1 MGTVQRVAACPGL
14 GRQQRHLAGVLDR
27 LGDLALLLDCQ
38 AGHSPGANLASVRDE
53 HPQCCGVFVIDALDA
68 EAIEQVFFAFVGPFR
83 ADLAAIYQLAFRTPG
98 RCPSWASWRTR
109 TRESPNLRRC
119 PRGRPSMA
127 SRLRNRTGLASRGW
141 RARARWAVLRCSG
154 ALDGDRMMS
163 LSAVRRDA

>member
-1 MGTVQRVAACPGL
+1 MGTVQRVAAVLARVG
-14 GRQQRHLAGVLDR
+14 QQRHLAGVLDR

-109 TRESPNLRRC
+109 TRRARICGDVRAAGRRWRRGC
-119 PRGRPSMA
+119 VTARDWRRGAGGQGLAGRYCAVRGRSM
-127 SRLRNRTGLASRGW
+127 GIG
-141 RARARWAVLRCSG
+141 
-154 ALDGDRMMS
+154 
-163 LSAVRRDA
+163 